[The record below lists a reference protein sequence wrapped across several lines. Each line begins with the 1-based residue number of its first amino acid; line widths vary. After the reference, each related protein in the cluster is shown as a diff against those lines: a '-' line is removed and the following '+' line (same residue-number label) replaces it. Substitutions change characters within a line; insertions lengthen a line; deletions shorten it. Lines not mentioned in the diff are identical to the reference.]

1 MNRLLIAASAL
12 CGAMALSSAAL
23 AQSSPQ
29 PPSGTASEMAQG
41 ASAAQPM
48 GQSSTSMPAASS
60 PERAASG
67 ARQSSGAGM
76 SGTNAGTM
84 GSGRADTRSSTSSP
98 GMRAPKADRN

>member
-60 PERAASG
+60 PEMAASG
-67 ARQSSGAGM
+67 ARQSGAGM